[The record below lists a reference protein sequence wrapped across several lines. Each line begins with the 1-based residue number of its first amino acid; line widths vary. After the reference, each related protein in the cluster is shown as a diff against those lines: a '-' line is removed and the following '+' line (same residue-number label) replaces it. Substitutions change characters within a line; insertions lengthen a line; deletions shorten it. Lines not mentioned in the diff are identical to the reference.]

1 MAFQT
6 MVKQLDIPLAVLRL
20 GENLE
25 SVLLKVELLD
35 KNSTTVA

>member
-6 MVKQLDIPLAVLRL
+6 IVKQLDIPLEVLRL
-20 GENLE
+20 GENSE